1 MGAAIVGGADA
12 APIIGGMATRT
23 GTWTAA
29 AVALLLAC
37 ASACDVLAQIQ
48 AAEKATAPPPTAV
61 PGPASDAAATADD
74 LRREL
79 AAAQA
84 EVDAIEAAGPEAGA
98 PPGTPAS
105 ESGHLR
111 ALARQR
117 VAMLQQ
123 QLDAL
128 ERTTAA
134 AAKRVAAERADREW
148 AGLPGS
154 APWSVTLIDAIRD
167 DLDAAENGIA
177 AAASRR
183 VLLERFSTDLEPR
196 LKASQA
202 AARRAA
208 EAAEAGRGTAQ
219 AARLEWA
226 RDLAALQ
233 ARVDVGA
240 QRLIEM
246 GRRAATEEE
255 AAAQAARALAR
266 RQLAAAG
273 GAVTLS
279 EADLA
284 AVKSDLEARARAAAQ
299 AFERASQDATA
310 AIERRSAAE
319 ARLAQL
325 RASDR
330 AGEDAAAR
338 EAEAARDADL
348 AREKAATATLRS
360 ELLRDYQLVLAGERV
375 AWEARHESLATNDP
389 VKARAAYERLASS
402 LVSLRARREF
412 LSQELAA
419 AAARIG
425 ETEAKLRTAS
435 LAEAAHLNDLL
446 DALHARETVLRNAIK
461 AGEPLE
467 QLVARFRADL
477 EGRRSASFVDEAR
490 DAGAAALLQARRLWN
505 YEVLTVDD
513 TYETADGRK
522 LNVSRG
528 ITVGKTLGA
537 VLIVVV
543 GYWLTRGIMRRTERV
558 MVARGRVAPQS
569 AALLRSWVLFA
580 ATAILVVIALAI
592 ASIPLTV
599 FAFLGGALAIAAGF
613 GLQTL
618 LKNLV
623 AGIILLVERPMR
635 LNDLVEVEGVRGRVT
650 EIGVRASTIRTG
662 DGIESLL
669 PNSAFLEG
677 KLTNWTYSSPQ
688 TRQTIVV
695 GVAYGTP
702 LREAA
707 DVLAGVLARH
717 GLVLK
722 APAPQVYLDE
732 YADSAIRFALTY
744 WLDMTP
750 DSDARRVKSDLLHM
764 VDSAFAEAGIRMPFP
779 QLDVHLDRGPGAA

>member
-1 MGAAIVGGADA
+1 
-12 APIIGGMATRT
+12 MANRIRPS
-23 GTWTAA
+23 A
-29 AVALLLAC
+29 AVALLFAFALATG
-37 ASACDVLAQIQ
+37 ALAQGPQ
-48 AAEKATAPPPTAV
+48 PAKDTPGAPPAA
-61 PGPASDAAATADD
+61 ASDVAAAAAD

-84 EVDAIEAAGPEAGA
+84 EVDAVEAAGPDAGA

-105 ESGHLR
+105 ESGQRRTLT
-111 ALARQR
+111 RQR
-117 VAMLQQ
+117 ATMLQQ
-123 QLDAL
+123 QLDAI
-128 ERTTAA
+128 ERSAA
-134 AAKRVAAERADREW
+134 AAARRVAAERADRDW

-154 APWSVTLIDAIRD
+154 PPYPVTLIDKIRD
-167 DLDAAENGIA
+167 ELDAAESRIA
-177 AAASRR
+177 AATSRQA
-183 VLLERFSTDLEPR
+183 LLARFSTDLEAR

-202 AARRAA
+202 AARRTA
-208 EAAEAGRGTAQ
+208 EAAEAGQGTPQ

-233 ARVDVGA
+233 ARVDVGT

-246 GRRAATEEE
+246 GTRAAREEE
-255 AAAQAARALAR
+255 AAAQASRALAR
-266 RQLAAAG
+266 RQLDAAA

-279 EADLA
+279 DADLA
-284 AVKSDLEARARAAAQ
+284 AVKADLDIRSRAAAQ
-299 AFERASQDATA
+299 ALDRAVQDAA
-310 AIERRSAAE
+310 AASERRTAAE
-319 ARLAQL
+319 ARLAQV
-325 RASDR
+325 RA
-330 AGEDAAAR
+330 AAPGGGDAATRAER
-338 EAEAARDADL
+338 EAETARNAAL
-348 AREKAATATLRS
+348 EREKASTAALRA

-375 AWEARHESLATNDP
+375 AWEARHESLAASDP
-389 VKARAAYERLASS
+389 LQARAAYERLAGS
-402 LVSLRARREF
+402 LASLRARREF
-412 LSQELAA
+412 LNQELAA
-419 AAARIG
+419 AAVRIG
-425 ETEAKLRTAS
+425 ETEAKLRVAAGS
-435 LAEAAHLNDLL
+435 EAAHLHRLL
-446 DALHARETVLRNAIK
+446 DALRAREAVLRNAIK

-505 YEVLTVDD
+505 YEILTVDD

-528 ITVGKTLGA
+528 ITVGKTFGA

-543 GYWLTRGIMRRTERV
+543 GYWLARWIMRRTERLL
-558 MVARGRVAPQS
+558 VARGNVPPQS

-580 ATAILVVIALAI
+580 AMAVLVLIALTV

-635 LNDLVEVEGVRGRVT
+635 LGDLVEVDGVRGRIT
-650 EIGVRASTIRTG
+650 EIGVRASTIRTA

-669 PNSAFLEG
+669 PNSAFLEQ
-677 KLTNWTYSSPQ
+677 KLTNWTYTSPQ
-688 TRQTIVV
+688 TRQTITI

-702 LREAA
+702 LRQAA
-707 DVLAGVLARH
+707 DALAGVLARH

-722 APAPQVYLDE
+722 DPPPQVYLEE

-744 WLDMTP
+744 WVDMTP
-750 DSDARRVKSDLLHM
+750 DNDTRRVKSDLLHM
-764 VDSAFAEAGIRMPFP
+764 VDSAFAEGGIRMPFP
-779 QLDVHLDRGPGAA
+779 QLDVHLDRGPAAA

>member
-1 MGAAIVGGADA
+1 MAIRTRPWAAAALLVAVVLAADASAQAVPAARDAADASAAALAAASGAA
-12 APIIGGMATRT
+12 
-23 GTWTAA
+23 
-29 AVALLLAC
+29 
-37 ASACDVLAQIQ
+37 ASAD
-48 AAEKATAPPPTAV
+48 E
-61 PGPASDAAATADD
+61 

-105 ESGHLR
+105 EAGQR
-111 ALARQR
+111 PALARQR

-128 ERTTAA
+128 ERTAA
-134 AAKRVAAERADREW
+134 AAARRVAAERADREW

-154 APWSVTLIDAIRD
+154 APWSVTLLDAIRD
-167 DLDAAENGIA
+167 DLDAAESRIA

-183 VLLERFSTDLEPR
+183 ALLDRFSADLEAR

-208 EAAEAGRGTAQ
+208 EAAESARGTPQ
-219 AARLEWA
+219 AARLEWS

-240 QRLIEM
+240 QRLIEI
-246 GRRAATEEE
+246 GGRAAREEE

-266 RQLAAAG
+266 RQLAAAA

-279 EADLA
+279 ESDLA
-284 AVKSDLEARARAAAQ
+284 AAKADIEARSHAAAQ
-299 AFERASQDATA
+299 AFERASRDAAA
-310 AIERRSAAE
+310 AIERRAAAD

-325 RASDR
+325 RAAPR
-330 AGEDAAAR
+330 AGEDAIARAAR
-338 EAEAARDADL
+338 EAEAARDAAL
-348 AREKAATATLRS
+348 ARERAATATLRA

-375 AWEARHESLATNDP
+375 AWEARHESLAANDP
-389 VKARAAYERLASS
+389 VKARAAYERLAGS

-419 AAARIG
+419 AATRIG

-435 LAEAAHLNDLL
+435 LAEAADLNQLL

-505 YEVLTVDD
+505 YEILTVDD

-543 GYWLTRGIMRRTERV
+543 GYWLTRVIMRRTERLL
-558 MVARGRVAPQS
+558 VARGRVAPQS

-580 ATAILVVIALAI
+580 AMAVLVVIALTI

-650 EIGVRASTIRTG
+650 EIGVRASTIRTA

-669 PNSAFLEG
+669 PNSAFLEQ
-677 KLTNWTYSSPQ
+677 KLTNWTYTSPQ
-688 TRQTIVV
+688 TRQTITI

-707 DVLAGVLARH
+707 DALAGVLARH

-722 APAPQVYLDE
+722 DPAPQVYLDE

-744 WLDMTP
+744 WVDMTP
-750 DSDARRVKSDLLHM
+750 DNDTRRVKSDLLHM
-764 VDSAFAEAGIRMPFP
+764 IDTAFAEGGIRMPFP
-779 QLDVHLDRGPGAA
+779 QLDVHLDRGAGAA